1 MNKPNQE
8 KRGAMKDSISL
19 IDQKIMTLKQK
30 KEKLQT
36 QQGVVFLK
44 EAQKICG
51 VEFSMEL
58 ALAALSH
65 CWRDASNTQ
74 KEEWKKSSHTFRRS
88 PQKAKAATP
97 PSATAAS

>member
-8 KRGAMKDSISL
+8 KRGSMKDSISL
-19 IDQKIMTLKQK
+19 IDQKIITLKQK

-36 QQGVVFLK
+36 QQGALFLK

-65 CWRDASNTQ
+65 CWREASHQQ
-74 KEEWKKSSHTFRRS
+74 KEAWK
-88 PQKAKAATP
+88 
-97 PSATAAS
+97 

>member
-1 MNKPNQE
+1 M
-8 KRGAMKDSISL
+8 RDSISL
-19 IDQKIMTLKQK
+19 IDQKIITLKQK

-36 QQGVVFLK
+36 QQGIVFLK

-65 CWRDASNTQ
+65 CWREASNQQ
-74 KEEWKKSSHTFRRS
+74 KEKWKKSPHTFRGS
-88 PQKAKAATP
+88 SQKAKTAPHQSAA
-97 PSATAAS
+97 AAS